1 MSDLITQ
8 LCQIIAEILQNN
20 PQADSPELI
29 ALVEAEIK
37 TNSQLI
43 EAIKND
49 SRLTQINQDDTKAF
63 QTLVTGGIAN
73 IGIFLNDVNQEQ
85 LQEVLQKVI
94 NSFNVESDIR
104 KLEEDYLD
112 SPEWEKIE
120 ESTIDRG
127 TELLNLLL
135 YLQECKDEAIEP
147 ELGDFLRE
155 FLLVDEDEFQDE
167 HRIYEEVIANQIL
180 VESDLKEVARVTSEL
195 SDDSELKELFY
206 SMIGF
211 FRDTNPSDSDFND
224 FVNHSPNPDFD
235 SAVYSLLI
243 SYNS

>member
-1 MSDLITQ
+1 MNTSIDHAMNAALAQFASVNKQEYRSFSKALTAVFNLDKPYLIKVDALDNVFDEEPAFESLRELFFDL
-8 LCQIIAEILQNN
+8 L
-20 PQADSPELI
+20 LI
-29 ALVEAEIK
+29 
-37 TNSQLI
+37 N
-43 EAIKND
+43 
-49 SRLTQINQDDTKAF
+49 
-63 QTLVTGGIAN
+63 
-73 IGIFLNDVNQEQ
+73 FLNEDV
-85 LQEVLQKVI
+85 
-94 NSFNVESDIR
+94 R

-135 YLQECKDEAIEP
+135 YLQECKDEVIEP

-180 VESDLKEVARVTSEL
+180 VESDLKELARVTTEIP
-195 SDDSELKELFY
+195 DDSELKELFY
-206 SMIGF
+206 PMIGF

-224 FVNHSPNPDFD
+224 FVKHSANPDFD

-243 SYNS
+243 SYNSQN